1 MEEARRVKQYAML
14 GKHLDCLIQETMAH
28 NAADRKAG
36 MPPDEWAEQQEQAE
50 HFQEQRRKEWRNLQ
64 KKQSKHQDKSKKKQ
78 QEKSK

>member
-1 MEEARRVKQYAML
+1 M
-14 GKHLDCLIQETMAH
+14 DCLIQETMAH

-36 MPPDEWAEQQEQAE
+36 MSPDEWVAQQELAE
-50 HFQEQRRKEWRNLQ
+50 LFLEQRRKEWRSLQ